1 MCCADAITQIVAT
14 YETLLAKTLKCTDLH
29 RAISNVDDGLKHA
42 GSSSPVHPNDGFR
55 PAGSKAPAART
66 ASSPLHARAAF
77 PEAVQS
83 SMDCDA
89 SAHKHAESELTEADE
104 PGQADDSAELLQ
116 RCAIVDAHDIERTK
130 PSSSSVA
137 DSFLRRTCYQFSE
150 YENQPL
156 LWTKQSPWNAST
168 IRETAREIFERSP
181 IFGNLIVLDLAHMC
195 SDEEGELPTVVRVLL
210 ELVSWRDLA
219 LKTSAMEFLIRVFHL
234 RTSMARAIQETIFVV
249 DPLIASHF
257 FCMRPL
263 LQDFRMHVQHLS
275 RNAEKLHSASSDETF
290 SDIAFHRLFRILTT
304 LTGMVRDSA
313 STPAG
318 LRTMQAVMMDVGVFE
333 EGLALLRIPWKRCL
347 FFTTFLSHVT

>member
-1 MCCADAITQIVAT
+1 MAT
-14 YETLLAKTLKCTDLH
+14 YETLLAKTFKRTDLH
-29 RAISNVDDGLKHA
+29 RAVKNVDDGLKHA
-42 GSSSPVHPNDGFR
+42 GSSSSVRPNDGLR
-55 PAGSKAPAART
+55 PAGSNAPSTCT

-77 PEAVQS
+77 PEAVQYS
-83 SMDCDA
+83 IDCDA
-89 SAHKHAESELTEADE
+89 SVHIHAESEVIEADE
-104 PGQADDSAELLQ
+104 PGLADDSAELLQ

-137 DSFLRRTCYQFSE
+137 DSFLRRTLYQFSE
-150 YENQPL
+150 YEKQPL

-181 IFGNLIVLDLAHMC
+181 IFGDLIVLDLAHMC

-275 RNAEKLHSASSDETF
+275 RNAEKVLSASADDTF
-290 SDIAFHRLFRILTT
+290 SDIAFQRLLRILTT
-304 LTGMVRDSA
+304 LTGMAHDSA

-347 FFTTFLSHVT
+347 FFLTCLSDVA